1 MRAKLIGQL
10 DIKSQQ
16 VYTGAD
22 IEIMRK
28 AIEGKDQIKAVA

>member
-1 MRAKLIGQL
+1 MGQV
-10 DIKSQQ
+10 DIKTQQ

-28 AIEGKDQIKAVA
+28 AIEGTDEIKAVA